1 MSKVTWRKEDAEAK
15 KKRLDK
21 EYRDLLN
28 KTFAVMDI
36 RRTDASQARYL
47 GIVGSTYRN
56 KKKKPE
62 TVTVAELRIMVEKL
76 DLSAEDIGK
85 IMGCRR

>member
-36 RRTDASQARYL
+36 SRTDASQARYL

-56 KKKKPE
+56 KKKNSQKCDCNLIHAFHRLHRHPAQ
-62 TVTVAELRIMVEKL
+62 VFHRDK
-76 DLSAEDIGK
+76 
-85 IMGCRR
+85 